1 MFAYL
6 GVFFKLYFYV
16 IVNNIKN
23 YNSTKKI
30 PTQVNLSS
38 SLMKQSIV
46 EKKEFDRTLK
56 LIAKDSIIVF
66 LSIFFTY
73 EYRLIIARIS
83 TFLPANK
90 LIEGIF
96 P

>member
-1 MFAYL
+1 
-6 GVFFKLYFYV
+6 
-16 IVNNIKN
+16 
-23 YNSTKKI
+23 
-30 PTQVNLSS
+30 
-38 SLMKQSIV
+38 MKQSIV

-90 LIEGIF
+90 LIEGIL